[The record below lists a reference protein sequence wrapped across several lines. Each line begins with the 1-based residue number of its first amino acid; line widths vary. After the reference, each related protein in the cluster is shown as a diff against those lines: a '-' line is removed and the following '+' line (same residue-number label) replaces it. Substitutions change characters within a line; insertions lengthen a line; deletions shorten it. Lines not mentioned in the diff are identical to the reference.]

1 MISKTKNGIFWRS
14 LESIS
19 VQGMQFLIQLVIARL
34 LFPEDFGVVAILNV
48 FVNFANTLVNNG
60 LSSAILQK
68 KAPENLDFSTVFYVE
83 NGIAILTYIVIFFAS
98 PYIAEFY
105 GNIALIVYLR
115 IFAITIIISSLG
127 AMQNIFM
134 VSKMEFKPS
143 FIANFTAIICQG
155 FVGVIAAYTG
165 FGVWSLII
173 SQIVFCT
180 VRSVLLFFYARFIP
194 SLVFSFTRLKELFGF
209 SWKLTVGWIVGT
221 LYHDLFSLIIGKVY
235 NEKMLGYYSRGNTIP
250 FVVNRVITQVTSSVM
265 FPAIAKNQDDSEVVK
280 SQTRNMLALSAALMF
295 PIMAVIAGI
304 SSSLVYIVLTE
315 KWMPVVPII
324 QIFCI
329 PAALSVI
336 SNANMQ
342 TFNALG
348 RSDVFLRLEMIKRTI
363 TILLVLI
370 LSKIDFTLMLCGIA
384 MMSLVDV
391 CINCH
396 FNIKLVGY
404 GIKEQMADLV
414 PTTIWSILLF
424 VVVYALN
431 FVIDDYY
438 IRLLI
443 QLSVAG
449 VLYFVLLFSGVSLH
463 FKKLRE
469 TLLSFIK
476 R

>member
-1 MISKTKNGIFWRS
+1 MRSKVKSGVMWRS
-14 LESIS
+14 LESVS
-19 VQGMQFLIQLVIARL
+19 VQGMQFFIQLLLARL
-34 LFPEDFGVVAILNV
+34 LLPEDFGVIAIMNI

-60 LSSAILQK
+60 LSSAILQRK
-68 KAPENLDFSTVFYVE
+68 NPDKVDFSTVFYLE
-83 NGIAILTYIVIFFAS
+83 NIIAIITYLIIFFSAPLVS
-98 PYIAEFY
+98 SFY
-105 GNIALIVYLR
+105 DNPDLTLYLR
-115 IFAITIIISSLG
+115 VFAISIVISSLG
-127 AMQNIFM
+127 GMQNIKM
-134 VSKMEFKPS
+134 VSQMEFKPS
-143 FIANFTAIICQG
+143 FVANFSAIICQG
-155 FVGVIAAYTG
+155 IVGVLAAYSG

-173 SQIVFCT
+173 SQIVFCI
-180 VRSVLLFFYARFIP
+180 VRTVLLFVYARYIP
-194 SLVFSFTRLKELFGF
+194 ALLFSFQRLKELFGF
-209 SWKLTVGWIVGT
+209 SWKLTVGWIIGT

-235 NEKMLGYYSRGNTIP
+235 NERILGFYSRGNTIP
-250 FVVNRVITQVTSSVM
+250 FVVNRVVTQVTTAVM
-265 FPAIAKNQDDSEVVK
+265 FPAIAKNQDDLDVVK
-280 SQTRNMLALSAALMF
+280 VQTRNMLSLSASLMF

-348 RSDVFLRLEMIKRTI
+348 RSDVFLHLEMIKRTI

-443 QLSVAG
+443 QLLVAG

>member
-1 MISKTKNGIFWRS
+1 MRSKVKSGVMWRS
-14 LESIS
+14 LESVS
-19 VQGMQFLIQLVIARL
+19 VQGMQFFIQLLLARL
-34 LFPEDFGVVAILNV
+34 LLPEDFGVIAIMNI

-60 LSSAILQK
+60 LSSAILQRK
-68 KAPENLDFSTVFYVE
+68 NPDKVDFSTVFYLE
-83 NGIAILTYIVIFFAS
+83 NIIASITYLIIFFSAPLVS
-98 PYIAEFY
+98 SFY
-105 GNIALIVYLR
+105 DNPDLTLYLR
-115 IFAITIIISSLG
+115 VFAISIVISSLG
-127 AMQNIFM
+127 GMQNIKM
-134 VSKMEFKPS
+134 VSQMEFKPS
-143 FIANFTAIICQG
+143 FVANFAAIICQG
-155 FVGVIAAYTG
+155 IVGVLAAYSG

-173 SQIVFCT
+173 SQIVFCI
-180 VRSVLLFFYARFIP
+180 VRTVLLFVYARYIP
-194 SLVFSFTRLKELFGF
+194 ALLFSFQRLKELFGF
-209 SWKLTVGWIVGT
+209 SWKLTVGWIIGT

-235 NEKMLGYYSRGNTIP
+235 NERILGFYSRGNTIP
-250 FVVNRVITQVTSSVM
+250 FVVNRVVTQVTTAVM
-265 FPAIAKNQDDSEVVK
+265 FPAIAKNQDDLDVVK
-280 SQTRNMLALSAALMF
+280 VQTRNMLSLSASLMF

-396 FNIKLVGY
+396 FNIKLFGY

-431 FVIDDYY
+431 YVIDDYY